1 MTKQQI
7 FIDLDDTL
15 ADFNSETNALQRFST
30 EQGFFK
36 NLRPTNLVNRIKKL
50 PYQDFYIL
58 STSPN
63 IQADNDKKAWVKRY
77 LPQVK
82 DENIILVRDNSEK
95 ARYAKG
101 NLLLDDHTPNLLDWV
116 ANGGYGIKVIN
127 HFNNKNGTH
136 KQRNIKAIRI

>member
-15 ADFNSETNALQRFST
+15 ANFNEQENALQRFTT

-36 NLRPTNLVNRIKKL
+36 NLRPTKLVNRIKKL

-63 IQADNDKKAWVKRY
+63 KQADIDKREWVAKH
-77 LPQVK
+77 LPLIPSHH
-82 DENIILVRDNSEK
+82 IILVRDNSQK
-95 ARYAKG
+95 AIYANG
-101 NLLLDDHTPNLLDWV
+101 NLLIDDHTPNLIDWV

-136 KQRNIKAIRI
+136 KRKNIQAIKI

>member
-15 ADFNSETNALQRFST
+15 ANFNEQPNALQRFTT
-30 EQGFFK
+30 EPEFFK
-36 NLRPTNLVNRIKKL
+36 NLKPTKLVNRIKKL

-63 IQADNDKKAWVKRY
+63 MQADKDKRAWVTKH
-77 LPQVK
+77 LPLIPSHH
-82 DENIILVRDNSEK
+82 IILVRDNSQK
-95 ARYAKG
+95 AMYAKG
-101 NLLLDDHTPNLLDWV
+101 NLLLDDHTPNLIDWV

-136 KQRNIKAIRI
+136 KRKNIQAIKI

>member
-1 MTKQQI
+1 MTRQQI

-15 ADFNSETNALQRFST
+15 ANFNDQENALQRFTT

-36 NLRPTNLVNRIKKL
+36 NLKPTKLVDRIKKL

-63 IQADNDKKAWVKRY
+63 KQADIDKKAWVAKH
-77 LPQVK
+77 LPLIPRHH
-82 DENIILVRDNSEK
+82 IILVRDNSQK
-95 ARYAKG
+95 AIYAKG
-101 NLLLDDHTPNLLDWV
+101 NLLLDDHTPNLIDWV

-136 KQRNIKAIRI
+136 KQKNIQAIRI